1 MSMRSQNVGSDERAV
16 GRWLL
21 SCCVVLLALIM
32 LGGATRLTESGLSIV
47 DWKPVT
53 GIVPPWTDAEWAD
66 EFERY
71 RESPQYRL
79 VNRGMSLDDFRMIYG
94 FEYAHRLLARLL
106 GLVFALPLLWFWW
119 RGRLPVATQG
129 ALAGILLL
137 GALQGYMGWYMVKSG
152 LVDMPRVSPFRLAA
166 HLGLALIIYTW
177 MFRLGIGLLWPRST
191 QISPHDAALRGFCK
205 GLMLLLAVT
214 IVYGAFVAGHRAGH
228 GFNTFP
234 LMNGKW
240 VPDGLWA
247 LQPGWRNLLE
257 NNITLQF
264 AHRCLAIGVLAWVWW
279 GWVSMRFR
287 LTDRS
292 QRIAFDVLAGTSL
305 LQVALGIATLL
316 AVVPVSLGTLHQGG
330 AVLLLSSLLLLSSRC
345 RRLPRECVLQSEA
358 RPPAAG
364 VQYAFTDRGVGEGR

>member
-1 MSMRSQNVGSDERAV
+1 
-16 GRWLL
+16 
-21 SCCVVLLALIM
+21 
-32 LGGATRLTESGLSIV
+32 
-47 DWKPVT
+47 
-53 GIVPPWTDAEWAD
+53 
-66 EFERY
+66 
-71 RESPQYRL
+71 
-79 VNRGMSLDDFRMIYG
+79 
-94 FEYAHRLLARLL
+94 
-106 GLVFALPLLWFWW
+106 
-119 RGRLPVATQG
+119 LPVATRG
-129 ALAGILLL
+129 ALVGILLL

-166 HLGLALIIYTW
+166 HLGLALIIYAW

-191 QISPHDAALRGFCK
+191 HISPLDAALRGFCN
-205 GLMLLLAVT
+205 GLTLLLAVT
-214 IVYGAFVAGHRAGH
+214 IVYGAFVAGHRAGY

-264 AHRCLAIGVLAWVWW
+264 AHRCLAIAVLLWVWC

-292 QRIAFDVLAGTSL
+292 QRVAFDVLAGTSL

-316 AVVPVSLGTLHQGG
+316 AVVPVGLGTLHQGG

-345 RRLPRECVLQSEA
+345 RQLSLGCVLQSEA
-358 RPPAAG
+358 RSAVAG
-364 VQYAFTDRGVGEGR
+364 VQYASVGHGEQLRVR